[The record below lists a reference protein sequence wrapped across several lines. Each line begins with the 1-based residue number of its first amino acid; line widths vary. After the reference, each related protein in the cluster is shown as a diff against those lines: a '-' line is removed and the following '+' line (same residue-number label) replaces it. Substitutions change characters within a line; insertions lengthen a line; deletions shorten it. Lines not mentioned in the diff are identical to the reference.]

1 MITKQTGSSI
11 RSTIKDM
18 LDEKINSNTIM
29 DNNPGVATNTRTTFL
44 YSCPTQSLLVH
55 EDVIDYETQLALR
68 EKWKNLTITDNF
80 LFEKV
85 MRNKRIC
92 KRLIEKILGM
102 TIADISF
109 PESEKVIDMR
119 RDSKGVRLDVYVTDM
134 DGNIYDIEMQ
144 CTNEGPEAL
153 GGRTRYYQS
162 MIDADTFS
170 KGSDYRNLRTTYI
183 IFICTFD
190 FLGHG
195 EPLYECKTCWTKKSR
210 DIIQDKSTKI
220 FLNST
225 VGTADATPDQYPEVD
240 KDLFYLLQYIH
251 THVVHGDFVKE
262 IDEELTNIKF
272 SETQEV
278 AYMTYEMELL
288 VRHND
293 GIREGIA
300 IGRKEGLDA
309 GRKEGLSQGLRQG
322 LKQGQAAGRKEG
334 FYQTALSMLKK
345 GLPVPLISECTSLTE
360 QEIHDLAKEHNLL

>member
-1 MITKQTGSSI
+1 MITKQLSFKADSI
-11 RSTIKDM
+11 LSDTMDTT
-18 LDEKINSNTIM
+18 SNITNISA
-29 DNNPGVATNTRTTFL
+29 GEATNTNTHFSYT
-44 YSCPTQSLLVH
+44 SPTGSLLVH

-225 VGTADATPDQYPEVD
+225 VGTADATPDRYPEVD

-251 THVVHGDFVKE
+251 THTVHGDFVKE

-300 IGRKEGLDA
+300 IGREEGLA
-309 GRKEGLSQGLRQG
+309 VGRKEGLSQG

-360 QEIHDLAKEHNLL
+360 QEIHDLAKEHHLL